1 MININRDSLATLA
14 CTIIAL
20 DDIPSPDAMPADAYI
35 DASMIELRDDTDSLL
50 ATFAPNCDDDTADR
64 TLASIDALLADDATY
79 DFIIARMTDTYNHMT
94 R

>member
-1 MININRDSLATLA
+1 MTNTTPVSRPPLA
-14 CTIIAL
+14 CPYIAP
-20 DDIPSPDAMPADAYI
+20 DHSPSPDAMPADAYI
-35 DASMIELRDDTDSLL
+35 DAAMIELRDDTDSLL

-64 TLASIDALLADDATY
+64 TLASIDALLADDSTY